1 MRAVAEL
8 RDPWAVAIAI
18 AAGLTAVAVAAPW
31 PIAIAAALAVLW
43 VRVIAGLALPVTARP
58 FAPSP
63 GDGAGGPG
71 GALSPRELTI
81 AEHVYEGL
89 TNRQIADRLVI
100 AERTVDNHVQHILTK
115 LDFHSRSQI
124 ARWWA
129 ERTMST
135 RK

>member
-8 RDPWAVAIAI
+8 RDPSAIAIALIAGLIAVAIA
-18 AAGLTAVAVAAPW
+18 VPW
-31 PIAIAAALAVLW
+31 PIALAAALAVLC
-43 VRVIAGLALPVTARP
+43 VRILAGLAFPRAALRP
-58 FAPSP
+58 SIP